1 MSHPPRPVTL
11 PRIVSLA
18 PAEPAG
24 DEPPPRDTP
33 YVQGTLAL
41 AYDPESREPGPDD
54 PDGSHARPLIWGP
67 PGAVPDAR
75 RLRALGQAFAEILSG
90 RRPPSTVSRQ
100 TTSQVQAELLRAG
113 KVFDCP
119 VPDGRQAP
127 SLPAPGRGGGDV
139 RARALRRA
147 IPRAGVTAGA
157 DGCAVVVHRLRD
169 DALTAAGR
177 PGENRAA
184 RRKPYSR

>member
-119 VPDGRQAP
+119 RPPMAGRLHLSQPRDGVVEMCVLVRC
-127 SLPAPGRGGGDV
+127 GERYRGL
-139 RARALRRA
+139 ALRLERT
-147 IPRAGVTAGA
+147 GVQWLCT
-157 DGCAVVVHRLRD
+157 DFE
-169 DALTAAGR
+169 TT
-177 PGENRAA
+177 P
-184 RRKPYSR
+184 